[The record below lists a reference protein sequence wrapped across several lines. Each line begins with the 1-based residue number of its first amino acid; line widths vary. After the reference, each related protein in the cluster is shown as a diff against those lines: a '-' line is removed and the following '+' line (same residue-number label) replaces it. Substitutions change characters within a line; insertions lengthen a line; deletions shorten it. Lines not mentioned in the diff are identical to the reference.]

1 MQAMILNEAAQDLLN
16 VMDRVNNKHEP
27 LMVTYERCKS
37 VVIMSLDD
45 FNAWQETTYFTSSS
59 ANAKNLLET
68 AKEIHT
74 HTVRR
79 KPSSKIAGKG
89 KILGDIMTPVVA
101 IEEWNVLV

>member
-1 MQAMILNEAAQDLLN
+1 MQAMTLNEAAQDLLS

-45 FNAWQETTYFTSSS
+45 FNAWQETAYFTS
-59 ANAKNLLET
+59 ANAKNLLKT
-68 AKEIHT
+68 AEIRT
-74 HTVRR
+74 HTMRR

-89 KILGDIMTPVVA
+89 QILGDIMKPIVA
-101 IEEWNVLV
+101 IEEWSALV